1 MDSRQLY
8 KMKEV
13 RILVYGDFMVD
24 KYIHGEVNRI
34 SPEAPVPVLHVTGKE
49 RKFGGAGNVVSNLL
63 ALGVKVHVAGF
74 TGNDEEGLWLT
85 DTFSKMGADTTYFE
99 NVDSLQTVIKTRI
112 TSRNQQFIRLDEE
125 KAENIEKAMEE
136 RVLNSVES
144 IMQGIDAVI
153 LSDYGK
159 GNVTHDVAQ
168 GIINM
173 CVQQNIPV
181 VVDPK
186 GVDYAKYAGATVCK
200 PNEKELAVATG
211 MKLLTDE
218 DVENAGLTLK
228 KRDGIENLI
237 ISRSEKGI
245 MFLNANN
252 ARRDFPTKA
261 QEVIDVTGAG
271 DTVVSMIAA
280 SMAIGAGLQ
289 ESCRLANTAA
299 AIVCSK
305 FGAASVSVQELVEAM
320 ENGAKDKI
328 LTLEEIQQKLR
339 GARKQGKTIV
349 FTNGCFDLLHAG
361 HLSSF
366 RQARQYGDVLVAAV
380 NSDASV
386 KRIKGESRPII
397 DEENRM
403 RMVSAL
409 KYVDYVVLMED
420 DNPSRLISVFKPD
433 VAVKGRDWEGKYMPE
448 REVIES
454 YGGEM
459 QFIDLE
465 QGLSTTE
472 IIEKIRQTM
481 HEE

>member
-8 KMKEV
+8 KMKDV

-34 SPEAPVPVLHVTGKE
+34 SPEAPVPVLHVMGKE

-63 ALGVKVHVAGF
+63 ALGVQVRVAGF
-74 TGNDEEGLWLT
+74 TGNDEDGRWLT
-85 DTFSKMGADTTYFE
+85 DAFAKMGADTTYFE
-99 NVDSLQTVIKTRI
+99 NDDRLQTVIKTRI

-125 KAENIEKAMEE
+125 KAEDIGKTMEE
-136 RVLNSVES
+136 KILDRADDMLRNVN
-144 IMQGIDAVI
+144 AVI

-159 GNVTHDVAQ
+159 GNVTTHVAQ
-168 GIINM
+168 GIIRM
-173 CVQQNIPV
+173 CIHKNIPV

-186 GVDYAKYAGATVCK
+186 GEDYAKYRGATVCK

-211 MKLLTDE
+211 MNLLTDE
-218 DVENAGLTLK
+218 DVETAGLTLK
-228 KRDGIENLI
+228 NRDGIENLI

-245 MFLNANN
+245 MFLNAHNE
-252 ARRDFPTKA
+252 RRDFPTKA
-261 QEVIDVTGAG
+261 QEVTDVTGAG

-280 SMAIGAGLQ
+280 SMAVSAELQ

-305 FGAASVSVQELVEAM
+305 FGAASASVQELIDAM

-328 LTLEEIQQKLR
+328 LTLEEVQKKLLDI
-339 GARKQGKTIV
+339 RKQGKTIV

-397 DEENRM
+397 DEKNRM
-403 RMVSAL
+403 RMVGAL
-409 KYVDYVVLMED
+409 KYVDYVVLMQD
-420 DNPSRLISVFKPD
+420 DNPIRLISALKPD
-433 VAVKGRDWEGKYMPE
+433 VVVKGRDWEGKYMPE
-448 REVIES
+448 RDTIES
-454 YGGEM
+454 YGGKLR
-459 QFIDLE
+459 FIDLE

-472 IIEKIRQTM
+472 IIEKVIECYKR
-481 HEE
+481 